1 MIVGQNT
8 LGDGSSCGCE
18 RLSELPVALHF
29 ECRERP
35 SDGVHMQAGIHWR
48 GKAPFC
54 SVPQPRCLDWQPDT
68 LSGQLDLKK
77 GCEFWSFD
85 FGLNAV
91 DLANQLK
98 DFMVGCRCKKVL
110 WTQLGLALWLLLR
123 EKGSRLE
130 VTYSVLLR

>member
-85 FGLNAV
+85 FG
-91 DLANQLK
+91 
-98 DFMVGCRCKKVL
+98 CKKVL

-130 VTYSVLLR
+130 AVRGLPCHVQFWHNLP